1 MKVFVTIGVS
11 ASGKSTWADS
21 YARENNGLVINRDS
35 IRKLIVSTQQGRL
48 ISDAELWKL
57 WAFKHEDEVTRM
69 YDIQLDTALR
79 SMEFDCIILSD
90 TFLNE
95 VFRNEMLT
103 RLSDKYGVQAE
114 IVKFPIELDV
124 AIERDKNR
132 EASVG
137 EPVIRSQYKKW
148 LQYLES
154 KQE

>member
-11 ASGKSTWADS
+11 ASGKSTWADT
-21 YARENNGLVINRDS
+21 YAKQNNGLVINRDN
-35 IRKLIVSTQQGRL
+35 IRKSIVSTQQGRL

-57 WAFKHEDEVTRM
+57 WAFKNEDEVTRI
-69 YDIQLDTALR
+69 YNKQLDTALR
-79 SMEFDCIILSD
+79 SNEYDCIVLSD

-95 VFRNEMLT
+95 VFRNEMLK
-103 RLSDKYGVQAE
+103 RLDAEYNVDVE
-114 IVKFPIELDV
+114 IVEFPIELDV